1 MPSYLS
7 SLQLYNTLSRQKE
20 SFQPITPEHVGI
32 YFCGPTVYSEPHL
45 GHARGPILFD
55 VLKRW
60 LEHIG
65 YKVRLVSNITD
76 VGHLTD
82 DADEGEDKLLE
93 RAKLEQLEP
102 MEIAEKYFWRY
113 FDALHQLG
121 VRRPDIVPKATGHI
135 MEQINM
141 TKALLAAGHAYE
153 VNGSVYFEVSSWQ
166 DYGSLSGRKSEDA
179 LEGTRVNV
187 RSEKRDPR
195 DFALWKRAEDNHIM
209 RWESPWGEGFPGWH
223 IECSAMS
230 TKYLGDHFDIHGGGI
245 DLLFPH
251 HECEIAQAKATGKSF
266 ANTWMHWNF
275 ITLEG
280 EKMSKSKG
288 HFKTLAELFTVYD
301 PQVIRF
307 NMLSSHYRSISDFS
321 SEGLHASKQGLQRIK
336 DVYAELQRHEA
347 ITLAEATTTEM
358 QPFAERFAAAL
369 NDDLNTPQALAV
381 LFDAVREVNSQLSSK
396 ADATYVAAAKAFF
409 EHYAGEVLGVL
420 NDKHAGSLEVN
431 LENNQETMDVL
442 VQMIAQQ
449 RQAARARR
457 DFSSADAI
465 RADLAQVGIFLED
478 TPEGVRWK
486 KRA

>member
-1 MPSYLS
+1 MPSYPS
-7 SLQLYNTLSRQKE
+7 SLHLYNTLSRQKE
-20 SFQPITPEHVGI
+20 AFTPITPEHVGI

-60 LEHIG
+60 LQHLG

-82 DADEGEDKLLE
+82 DADEGEDKLLK

-135 MEQINM
+135 MEQIDM
-141 TKALLAAGHAYE
+141 TAALIEAGHAYE
-153 VNGSVYFEVSSWQ
+153 VNGSVYFDVSSWQ
-166 DYGSLSGRKSEDA
+166 DYGVLSGRKSDDA

-195 DFALWKRAEDNHIM
+195 DFALWKRAEENHIM

-251 HECEIAQAKATGKSF
+251 HECEIAQAKATGKAF

-288 HFKTLAELFTVYD
+288 HFKTLNELFDEYD

-307 NMLSSHYRSISDFS
+307 NMLGSHYRSISDFS
-321 SEGLHASKQGLQRIK
+321 SDGLHASKQGLKRIK
-336 DVYAELQRHEA
+336 DVYAELQRRDVGDAGEA
-347 ITLAEATTTEM
+347 ASASEAM
-358 QPFAERFAAAL
+358 HPFAERFAAAL

-381 LFDAVREVNSQLSSK
+381 LFDAVREVNSQLSGK
-396 ADATYVAAAKAFF
+396 ADAAYVMAAKAFF
-409 EHYAGEVLGVL
+409 EEYAGEVLGVL
-420 NDKHAGSLEVN
+420 DGDLAES
-431 LENNQETMDVL
+431 NQEALDGL

-449 RQAARARR
+449 RQEARARR
-457 DFSSADAI
+457 DFSSADEI
-465 RADLAQVGIFLED
+465 RDGLAELGIVLED
-478 TPEGVRWK
+478 TAEGVRWK
-486 KRA
+486 LS